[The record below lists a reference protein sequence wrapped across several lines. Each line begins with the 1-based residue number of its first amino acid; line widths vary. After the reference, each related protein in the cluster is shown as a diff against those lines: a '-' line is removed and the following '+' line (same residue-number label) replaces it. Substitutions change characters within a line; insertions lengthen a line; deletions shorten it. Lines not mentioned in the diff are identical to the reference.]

1 MVQYFCR
8 FNLHSCSHCKLQC
21 CMVLLHQRCI
31 APPQHLLRTEK
42 AGGIQSSRRICCWLN
57 LHGPC
62 TPRLLRYYSR
72 PHRLHR
78 RVSRGAGAAWLSR
91 HRLQEIKN
99 GAREFALWANL
110 RQSCELPREFT
121 VSFFFRRRVD
131 HLFHVLVAEFLA
143 LRSSPT
149 RRDPAHFQI

>member
-1 MVQYFCR
+1 
-8 FNLHSCSHCKLQC
+8 
-21 CMVLLHQRCI
+21 
-31 APPQHLLRTEK
+31 
-42 AGGIQSSRRICCWLN
+42 
-57 LHGPC
+57 
-62 TPRLLRYYSR
+62 
-72 PHRLHR
+72 
-78 RVSRGAGAAWLSR
+78 
-91 HRLQEIKN
+91 
-99 GAREFALWANL
+99 L

>member
-8 FNLHSCSHCKLQC
+8 FNTLSSKFSLHCNVALLLLQ
-21 CMVLLHQRCI
+21 QRCI
-31 APPQHLLRTEK
+31 ASP
-42 AGGIQSSRRICCWLN
+42 RRSICCALKGNQFARRFRWQLN
-57 LHGPC
+57 LYGPC
-62 TPRLLRYYSR
+62 TPRLLRYYFR
-72 PHRLHR
+72 PHRLHC

-110 RQSCELPREFT
+110 RKSCELPREFT
-121 VSFFFRRRVD
+121 VSLFFRRRVD
-131 HLFHVLVAEFLA
+131 HLFHVRVAEFLA